1 MGYQTKNVKDIPNWL
16 DCPICGE
23 YDTKHR
29 SYLMNHFKKCEQYE
43 DHIDDV
49 LQYYLDEITTVEDY
63 IEQHLNLI
71 NTTKKLIQTNE
82 LLAIQNQSFD
92 EIILYIKNKLLQSIS
107 SYPAIEMNT
116 LDIYEFFFGES
127 EESKKKHG
135 DELIIWIKRNHEWN
149 D

>member
-1 MGYQTKNVKDIPNWL
+1 MPYQFKTVKDIPNWL

-43 DHIDDV
+43 GHIDDV
-49 LQYYLDEITTVEDY
+49 LQYDLDKNTTVEDY
-63 IEQHLNLI
+63 IEQHINLI

-82 LLAIQNQSFD
+82 LLTIQNQSFN
-92 EIILYIKNKLLQSIS
+92 EIILYIKNKVLQSIS
-107 SYPAIEMNT
+107 SYSAIEINT

-127 EESKKKHG
+127 EESKKKQQ
-135 DELIIWIKRNHEWN
+135 DEFMIWIKSYREWN